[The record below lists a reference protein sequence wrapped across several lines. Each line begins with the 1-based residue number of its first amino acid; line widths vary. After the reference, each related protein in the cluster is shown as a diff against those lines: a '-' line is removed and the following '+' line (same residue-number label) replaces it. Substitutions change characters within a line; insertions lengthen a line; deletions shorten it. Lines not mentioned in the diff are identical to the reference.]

1 MITKERVAVGVVSV
15 AGTVLLTLLGW
26 LLLNSFDTNGS
37 LRALDARLASTN
49 ESVERIR
56 NVLPT
61 VATQVAAGER
71 LAQNLAA
78 VVVTAPRRVDSV
90 TINRI
95 IQVIDLPNA
104 SASLLYVSG
113 SIANVDKALYSVR
126 GSVLRTE
133 RFAPTFADLVRYDA
147 IAGNFS
153 AVPAYIDKPESYMIR
168 SIGADSLKANLVF
181 VLSDAGLDSVRT
193 VRLARATGNDW
204 AGFLQFYGFNA
215 VRLAPKDSSRQ

>member
-1 MITKERVAVGVVSV
+1 VTTRERVAVAVISI
-15 AGTVLLTLLGW
+15 ATTVLIGLLSW

-37 LRALDARLASTN
+37 LRALDARLTSTN

-78 VVVTAPRRVDSV
+78 VVVTAPRRVDSS
-90 TINRI
+90 TIRRV

-104 SASLLYVSG
+104 SASLLYMSG
-113 SIANVDKALYSVR
+113 SLTNVDKALYSVR
-126 GSVLRTE
+126 GSVLKTE
-133 RFAPTFADLVRYDA
+133 RFAPTFADLIRYDA
-147 IAGNFS
+147 VAGSFS
-153 AVPAYIDKPESYMIR
+153 SIPAYVDKTESYMIR

-193 VRLARATGNDW
+193 VRLTRGNGNDW

-215 VRLAPKDSSRQ
+215 LLLAPKDSSRK